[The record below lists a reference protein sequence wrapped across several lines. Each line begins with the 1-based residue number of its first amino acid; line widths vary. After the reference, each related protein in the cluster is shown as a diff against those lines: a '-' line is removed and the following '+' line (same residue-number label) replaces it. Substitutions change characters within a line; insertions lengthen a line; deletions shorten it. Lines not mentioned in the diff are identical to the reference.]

1 MKHKSNNKVV
11 MLNEVAA
18 KQKNSFDLNSDSG
31 RVEIIQMLI
40 PLGLEAMAAI
50 LQEEVRS
57 LTGQMYERGYRHQRW
72 GSNPGS
78 GYLGDQKVKLDKVP
92 RVRNKETGE
101 FVSLKS
107 YQQFQNSGVID
118 KLNVARV
125 LGGLCQGRY
134 KEASLNVAETFGI
147 SKSSVS
153 RRFVKATGKTLK
165 KLMNRDLSKEAIV
178 AIFLDG
184 KYLSEYGMVIALG
197 VRLDGSKVVLGFV
210 ETASEN
216 SKVCGYFLE
225 GLLNR
230 GLQIEEGILVIIDG
244 STGMK
249 KAIEEVFKEKAII
262 QRCQWHKRENVLSY
276 LSKEHQELFR
286 NKLQNAYNKESYE
299 GAKKALEKVRKE
311 LSLVNESA
319 VRSLDEGF
327 EETLT
332 LHKLGMFSKLGIS
345 LKTTNV
351 LESINSQI
359 ESATKRVKYWKNSSQ
374 RQRWVAVCLLDIEP
388 KLRRIKNYKYLPE
401 LKKIMKEEVQQQK
414 LKVA

>member
-1 MKHKSNNKVV
+1 MKHKSKNKVV
-11 MLNEVAA
+11 MLKEASA
-18 KQKNSFDLNSDSG
+18 KQKNIFDLSSG
-31 RVEIIQMLI
+31 SSRVEMIQLLI
-40 PLGLEAMAAI
+40 PLGLEAMREV

-57 LTGQMYERGYRHQRW
+57 WTGQHYERGYEHQRW
-72 GSNPGS
+72 GYNPGS
-78 GYLGDQKVKLDKVP
+78 GYLGDQKVSLQIP
-92 RVRNKETGE
+92 RVRNKETKE
-101 FVSLKS
+101 FISLKS
-107 YQQFQNSGVID
+107 YEQFQNPGVID
-118 KLNVARV
+118 KINVARV

-134 KEASLNVAETFGI
+134 KEASVNVAETFGI

-153 RRFVKATGKTLK
+153 RRFVKATAKTLK
-165 KLMNRDLSKEAIV
+165 KLMNRDLSNEAIV

-197 VRLDGSKVVLGFV
+197 VRLDGSKVVLGFI

-216 SKVCGYFLE
+216 SKVCAYFLE

-249 KAIEEVFKEKAII
+249 KAIEEVFKEKAMI

-286 NKLQNAYNKESYE
+286 GKLQNAYNKESYE

-332 LHKLGMFSKLGIS
+332 LHRLGMFSKLGIS

-359 ESATKRVKYWKNSSQ
+359 ESATKRVRYWKNSSQ

-401 LKKIMKEEVQQQK
+401 LKKIMKEKVQQQK

>member
-1 MKHKSNNKVV
+1 MKHKSKNKVV
-11 MLNEVAA
+11 MLKEASA
-18 KQKNSFDLNSDSG
+18 KQKNIFDLSSG
-31 RVEIIQMLI
+31 SSRVEMIQLLI
-40 PLGLEAMAAI
+40 PLGLEAMREV

-57 LTGQMYERGYRHQRW
+57 WTGQHYERGYEHQRW
-72 GSNPGS
+72 GYNPGS
-78 GYLGDQKVKLDKVP
+78 GYLGDQKVSLQIP
-92 RVRNKETGE
+92 RVRNKETKE
-101 FVSLKS
+101 FISLKS
-107 YQQFQNSGVID
+107 YEQFQNPGVID

-134 KEASLNVAETFGI
+134 KEASVNVAETFGI

-153 RRFVKATGKTLK
+153 RRFVKATAKTLK
-165 KLMNRDLSKEAIV
+165 KLMNRDLSNEAIV

-216 SKVCGYFLE
+216 SKVCASFLE

-249 KAIEEVFKEKAII
+249 KAIEEVFKEKAMI

-286 NKLQNAYNKESYE
+286 NKLQTAYNKESYA

-332 LHKLGMFSKLGIS
+332 LHKLGLFSKLGIS

-359 ESATKRVKYWKNSSQ
+359 ASATKRVKYWKNSSQ

-388 KLRRIKNYKYLPE
+388 KLRKIKNYKYLPG
-401 LKKIMKEEVQQQK
+401 LKEIMKEKVQQQK
-414 LKVA
+414 LKAA

>member
-1 MKHKSNNKVV
+1 MKHKSKNKVV
-11 MLNEVAA
+11 MLKEASA
-18 KQKNSFDLNSDSG
+18 KQKNISDLSSG
-31 RVEIIQMLI
+31 SSRVEMIQLLI
-40 PLGLEAMAAI
+40 PLGLEAMREV

-57 LTGQMYERGYRHQRW
+57 WTGQHYERGYEHQRW
-72 GSNPGS
+72 GYNPGS
-78 GYLGDQKVKLDKVP
+78 GYLGDQKVSLQIP
-92 RVRNKETGE
+92 RVRNKETKE
-101 FVSLKS
+101 FISLKS
-107 YQQFQNSGVID
+107 YEQFQNPGVID

-134 KEASLNVAETFGI
+134 KEASVNVAETFGI

-153 RRFVKATGKTLK
+153 RRFVKATAKTLK
-165 KLMNRDLSKEAIV
+165 KLMNRDLSNEAIV

-197 VRLDGSKVVLGFV
+197 VRLDGSKVVLGFI

-216 SKVCGYFLE
+216 SKVCAYFLE

-249 KAIEEVFKEKAII
+249 KAIEEVFKEKAMI

-286 NKLQNAYNKESYE
+286 NKLQTAYNKESYA

-359 ESATKRVKYWKNSSQ
+359 ASATKRVKYWKNSSQ

-388 KLRRIKNYKYLPE
+388 KLRKIKNYKYLPE
-401 LKKIMKEEVQQQK
+401 LKEIMKEKVQQQK
-414 LKVA
+414 LKAA